1 MFGKKKP
8 VKKLEY
14 NRAENKPVLPMIRA
28 SICNGEQVAGLKNLQ
43 TGVFEEV
50 MLIHGPADL
59 ELFRQMTGQTD
70 IPKEY

>member
-14 NRAENKPVLPMIRA
+14 NPAEKKPVLRC

-43 TGVFEEV
+43 TGAFEEV